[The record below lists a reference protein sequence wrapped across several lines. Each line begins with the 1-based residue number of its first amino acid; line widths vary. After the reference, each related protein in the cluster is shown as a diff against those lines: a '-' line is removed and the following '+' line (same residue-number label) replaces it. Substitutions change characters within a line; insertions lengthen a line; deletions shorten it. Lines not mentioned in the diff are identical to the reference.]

1 MMILTLAT
9 ILLILHLC
17 LILFAWKYLR
27 DPTKVIYKLNKRIN
41 ELVEENIYLREY
53 LEEVI
58 HNKCPKQE

>member
-27 DPTKVIYKLNKRIN
+27 YPTKVIYKLNKRIN
-41 ELVEENIYLREY
+41 ELV
-53 LEEVI
+53 
-58 HNKCPKQE
+58 